1 MPLVDQVAIK
11 YWICL
16 WFRNELKSTL
26 KMRTVVT
33 LWWEK
38 LLIAKVNYSRPL
50 SFLRTFLSLSFLSLI
65 MNNLT
70 LQLCLLLLKIFQITN
85 ILIAL
90 NKGTHYLLNHKVLQT
105 NRQISLKFNSHSNNN
120 KSKIFLIEGTVS

>member
-1 MPLVDQVAIK
+1 MPPVDQVVIK

-26 KMRTVVT
+26 KMRTVIT
-33 LWWEK
+33 LWWERP
-38 LLIAKVNYSRPL
+38 LIVKVNCSRPL

-70 LQLCLLLLKIFQITN
+70 LQLCLLLLKIFLITN
-85 ILIAL
+85 ILQAL
-90 NKGTHYLLNHKVLQT
+90 SKGTHCLLNHKVLRIS
-105 NRQISLKFNSHSNNN
+105 RQIFLKFNSHSNNS
-120 KSKIFLIEGTVS
+120 KYKIFLIEGTVS

>member
-1 MPLVDQVAIK
+1 MPPVDQVVIK
-11 YWICL
+11 YWICQ

-26 KMRTVVT
+26 KMRTVIAQ
-33 LWWEK
+33 WWEK
-38 LLIAKVNYSRPL
+38 PLIVKVNYSRPL

-70 LQLCLLLLKIFQITN
+70 LQLCLLLLKISPITN
-85 ILIAL
+85 ILL
-90 NKGTHYLLNHKVLQT
+90 TLSKETHCLLNHRVLQT
-105 NRQISLKFNSHSNNN
+105 NKQIYLKFNSHNNNN